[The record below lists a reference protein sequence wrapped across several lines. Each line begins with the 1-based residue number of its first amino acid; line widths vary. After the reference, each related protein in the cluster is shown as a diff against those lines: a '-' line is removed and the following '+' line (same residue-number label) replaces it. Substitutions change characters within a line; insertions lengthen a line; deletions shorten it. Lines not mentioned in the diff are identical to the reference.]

1 MNSFSCIFYGKHHG
15 SGIVW
20 SFHFLCRYQC
30 CVCPVP
36 QPRESHCH
44 LEFPPN
50 VLQHRTFCFCLNG
63 AETGILRKKNVSRS
77 IFKQEMARREKGMGA
92 ERGGTKYAPGQCYCC
107 TSYRTELSMA
117 LSVNSL
123 TTEKTVLKTPL
134 VRAPAPL
141 RHSGFGTL

>member
-1 MNSFSCIFYGKHHG
+1 MG
-15 SGIVW
+15 STIDQELFGA
-20 SFHFLCRYQC
+20 STSSADTSA
-30 CVCPVP
+30 VCAPCH
-36 QPRESHCH
+36 SHARATATW
-44 LEFPPN
+44 EFPPN

-63 AETGILRKKNVSRS
+63 AETGILCKKNVSRS
-77 IFKQEMARREKGMGA
+77 IFKQEMARRETGMGA